1 MTEPN
6 LPLHEHFPAMWAAI
20 ANEWKNSDGTDEYPR
35 ISQRNKTLLAKINAV
50 GLMGNIVVFEADSH
64 YTKSEIERLL
74 TDPIKQ
80 VLNTQLGLKATLA
93 ISTAS
98 GEGNN
103 ADNSGSESSSQD
115 REQRA
120 QDDLQP
126 DSRDTAEHQGHSG
139 VNEGHSSEDSLSR
152 NNTAHNQDL
161 SESTSEQSSRSIFS
175 TPTTAAELDP
185 RHLPAYPQDV
195 TDGQDS
201 ADWEP
206 LPPTS
211 EHRSSAQQHQQPP
224 LHQQRLQQPPHTHGS
239 KLIQAPSA
247 APAQQNNGTSIALNP
262 KHTFD
267 NFVIGSSNSLTAA
280 ACRAV
285 AEFPARSYNPL
296 FIWGESGLGKTHL
309 LHAIGHYS
317 LQLRPDMKIS
327 YISSEELTNDFINS
341 IATDS
346 REAFKR
352 KYRSLD
358 MLIVD
363 DIQFLQGKESTQEE
377 FFHTFNALKDSGKQI
392 VLSSDR
398 PPKQLTTLEDRLRT
412 RFEGGLITDVQTPDL
427 ETRIAILTK
436 KDEAEGVYLP
446 EEVKVLI
453 ASRYEKSIRELEGA
467 RIRIAAQS
475 SINKEPITEEMATRV
490 MRDMLPED
498 QDVNILPKHII
509 DIVTEY
515 YNVTHA
521 ELEGKSR
528 ANRVVHPRKIAMYLC
543 RELTDLSLPKVG
555 EQFGD
560 RDHTT
565 VMNAERKIRQAMTED
580 RQIFDQVQSL
590 SQKIKVHA
598 RG

>member
-1 MTEPN
+1 
-6 LPLHEHFPAMWAAI
+6 MWAAI
-20 ANEWKNSDGTDEYPR
+20 ANEWKNSDGTDGYPH
-35 ISQRNKTLLAKINAV
+35 ISQRHKTLLSKINAV
-50 GLMGNIVVFEADSH
+50 GLMGNIVVFEADSR
-64 YTKSEIERLL
+64 YTKSEVERLL

-80 VLNTQLGLKATLA
+80 VLKSQLDLKATLA
-93 ISTAS
+93 ISASNGVGQSQSEPVEDSFGEEEAQAGDRANTAGGQRLHG
-98 GEGNN
+98 GEHGVAHSDEHGDDPS
-103 ADNSGSESSSQD
+103 ADNSQ
-115 REQRA
+115 A
-120 QDDLQP
+120 PQP
-126 DSRDTAEHQGHSG
+126 DKRDGHEAEHTFDHGGGS
-139 VNEGHSSEDSLSR
+139 V
-152 NNTAHNQDL
+152 
-161 SESTSEQSSRSIFS
+161 FS
-175 TPTTAAELDP
+175 NPTTAAELDP
-185 RHLPAYPQDV
+185 RTLPAYPQESDHAP
-195 TDGQDS
+195 TQDE
-201 ADWEP
+201 WEF
-206 LPPTS
+206 LPAT
-211 EHRSSAQQHQQPP
+211 EQP
-224 LHQQRLQQPPHTHGS
+224 RTAEV
-239 KLIQAPSA
+239 KLTQAPSA

-309 LHAIGHYS
+309 LHAIGHYA

-498 QDVNILPKHII
+498 QDVNILPKHVI

-515 YNVTHA
+515 FNVTHA

-528 ANRVVHPRKIAMYLC
+528 AKRVVHPRKIAMYLC

-565 VMNAERKIRQAMTED
+565 VMHAERNVRKAMTED